1 MLLSLTKTGE
11 GGSLG
16 FVFTPVCKSS
26 MGWVFF
32 VNVFFGVREGWV
44 KGRLEI
50 INLQWYYFL
59 SFVQFT
65 YLFDIN
71 A

>member
-1 MLLSLTKTGE
+1 MLLSLTKTWE

-32 VNVFFGVREGWV
+32 MLMGF

-50 INLQWYYFL
+50 IHLQWYYFL

-65 YLFDIN
+65 YLFDSN
-71 A
+71 D